1 MVNSMKYKK
10 VIFCS
15 SDCTYRAPVAAE
27 IFKRSIA
34 RLGLSGQIDVVA
46 KGVLVMFPEPVN
58 GKAIAIGKS
67 RGYDLSECRASAI
80 GNYDFSSS
88 TVVLTMT
95 EFNKFKIYD
104 LFVNAINVY
113 TVKEFLGAAGDI
125 EIPFGKNLSAYG
137 ESFMQLEELINQVAV
152 KIKEMNEV

>member
-1 MVNSMKYKK
+1 MVNSMRYKK

-27 IFKRSIA
+27 ILKKNLA
-34 RLGLSGQIDVVA
+34 NMGLTGQIEVIA

-67 RGYDLSECRASAI
+67 RGYDFSKCRASAI
-80 GNYDFSSS
+80 SNQDFSSD

-113 TVKEFLGAAGDI
+113 TVKEFLGAAGDK
-125 EIPFGKNLSAYG
+125 EIPFGKGLSSYG
-137 ESFMQLEELINQVAV
+137 ESFIQLEELISQVAE
-152 KIKEMNEV
+152 KIKEMNEN

>member
-1 MVNSMKYKK
+1 
-10 VIFCS
+10 
-15 SDCTYRAPVAAE
+15 
-27 IFKRSIA
+27 
-34 RLGLSGQIDVVA
+34 
-46 KGVLVMFPEPVN
+46 
-58 GKAIAIGKS
+58 
-67 RGYDLSECRASAI
+67 
-80 GNYDFSSS
+80 
-88 TVVLTMT
+88 MT